1 MIDHRG
7 ARLRKLSGRTLLY
20 VFLVA
25 FALLQ
30 LFPLIWLF
38 NYSLVTSGELF
49 GPELLRWPHPFQWAN
64 YLRAWVDGKIPR
76 YLWNSTFV
84 VVGSVTASTLF
95 SFMIAYA
102 CTRMRWPLRRLVYGI
117 VMLGMVIPIHTT
129 LLPNFIWFRI
139 FGLINRRVGLMIP
152 YVAFTLSFNTLMFSG
167 MLVTLPRSVE
177 ESAWIEGA
185 GVGRLLA
192 SIVAPMVLPAF
203 ATVIIMT
210 FLNNWNEFIMAY
222 TFIASD
228 RLRTLPF
235 SIINFQGQYRSDY
248 AIQFA
253 CMSLVAIIPIV
264 LYFVFSK
271 WIIAGAT
278 AGAVKA

>member
-1 MIDHRG
+1 M
-7 ARLRKLSGRTLLY
+7 
-20 VFLVA
+20 V
-25 FALLQ
+25 Q
-30 LFPLIWLF
+30 LFPLLWLID
-38 NYSLVTSGELF
+38 YSLVRSGELF
-49 GPELLRWPHPFQWAN
+49 GPEILRWPTPFQWGN
-64 YLRAWVDGKIPR
+64 YVRAWVDGRIPL

-84 VVGSVTASTLF
+84 VVGSVVGSTVF

-102 CTRMRWPLRRLVYGI
+102 CTRMRWRLRGLVYGV
-117 VMLGMVIPIHTT
+117 VMLGMVVPLHTT
-129 LLPNFIWFRI
+129 LLPNFVWFNV
-139 FGLINRRVGLMIP
+139 FGLINSRVGLMIP
-152 YVAFTLSFNTLMFSG
+152 YIAFTIAFNTLIFSG
-167 MLVTLPRSVE
+167 MLSSLPRSVE

-185 GVGRLLA
+185 GIGRLLA
-192 SIVAPMVLPAF
+192 SVVAPMSLSAF

-235 SIINFQGQYRSDY
+235 AIIRFQGQYASDY

-253 CMSLVAIIPIV
+253 CMSLVAIIPII
-264 LYFVFSK
+264 LYFIFNK

-278 AGAVKA
+278 AGAVKG